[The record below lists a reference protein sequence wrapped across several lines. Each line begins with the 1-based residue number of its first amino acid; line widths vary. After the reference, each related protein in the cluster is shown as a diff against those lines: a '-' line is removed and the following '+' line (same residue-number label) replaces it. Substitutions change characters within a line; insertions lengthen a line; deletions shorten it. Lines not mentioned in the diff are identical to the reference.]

1 MICGKRS
8 ANQVRKAD
16 PTTVN
21 GREYVARQSIAL
33 PTIHIRQLFSQFQ
46 MQVEKASK
54 QKPEAHIYSTLPD
67 LTERRGAPARGT
79 ELEDRTGKAR
89 VLITGGLQQGA
100 YTAGEKRE
108 GASNWLLLL

>member
-16 PTTVN
+16 PTIVN

-54 QKPEAHIYSTLPD
+54 QKPEAIHTPLCQIPQREGALLP
-67 LTERRGAPARGT
+67 EGQNSKT
-79 ELEDRTGKAR
+79 ELERP
-89 VLITGGLQQGA
+89 
-100 YTAGEKRE
+100 KR
-108 GASNWLLLL
+108 GS